1 MSVDKLVDS
10 TQLDSDLTSVA
21 DAIRAKSGGS
31 GQLAFPSGFVSEIGN
46 IPSGGGGGLS
56 WIDYTATSQ
65 TNNVPAL
72 LAIVYPNDSAAYD
85 NFYVGKLV
93 DKQVSNYVDYQLVNF
108 MTVRKDGE
116 SGGGRRYR
124 TTNSQVGN
132 FAPVKSSWSAI
143 VAVGDKVKLTKVT

>member
-1 MSVDKLVDS
+1 MALDKLVDS

-21 DAIRAKSGGS
+21 NAIRAKGGTS
-31 GQLAFPSGFVSEIGN
+31 ASLAFPADFVSEIGN

-72 LAIVYPNDSAAYD
+72 LAVVFPNDSANYD
-85 NFYVGKLV
+85 NYYVGKLV
-93 DKQVSNYVDYQLVNF
+93 DKQTADYVDFQLVNF
-108 MTVRKDGE
+108 MTVRKNGE

-132 FAPVKSSWSAI
+132 FTPVNASWTAI
-143 VAVGDKVKLTKVT
+143 VKVGDKVKLTKVT